1 MMSYNEYD
9 ESPVYKIQKKQKL
22 KKKRKIRK
30 RVCVLLMLIVVIVL
44 LLSPL
49 LKVKSMTFI
58 CENDDIKKN
67 VLELVQDYQ
76 NDYYWF
82 ISKETMK
89 KDILKE
95 LRLKDVKIQISLLG
109 DITLIGDVAEN
120 LAYAKIDKTSY
131 YCNNAGNVVTLSKDE
146 KVNQMIPTCTGTL
159 TLDVFQQFAKVY
171 KDLPDYIRNDISDI
185 IFIPKKYDPLLVEF
199 RLNNKNI
206 IHVRIDEME
215 ELYKYSN
222 DFDYNA
228 QMTQHNKGGYIFSV
242 EGNHIYVHKME

>member
-1 MMSYNEYD
+1 MNYNEYD
-9 ESPVYKIQKKQKL
+9 ESPVYIIQKKQKL
-22 KKKRKIRK
+22 KRKRKLRK
-30 RVCVLLMLIVVIVL
+30 RVFVLMVLIVIIVL
-44 LLSPL
+44 LFSPL
-49 LKVKSMTFI
+49 LKVKSINII
-58 CENDDIKKN
+58 CENEDIKKN
-67 VLELVQDYQ
+67 VLELVQNYQ
-76 NDYYWF
+76 DDYYWF

-109 DITLIGDVAEN
+109 DITVIGDVAEN

-131 YCNNAGNVVTLSKDE
+131 YCNNAGNVVALGKDDQID
-146 KVNQMIPTCTGTL
+146 QMIPICTGTL
-159 TLDVFQQFAKVY
+159 TLDVFQQFAKAY

-206 IHVRIDEME
+206 IYVRIDEIE
-215 ELYKYSN
+215 GLYKYSKN
-222 DFDYNA
+222 FDYNA

-242 EGNHIYVHKME
+242 EGRYVYVHKME